1 MKASTSLAI
10 LGTAI
15 HGADAFFRMPCRGLL
30 GIARLDPLV
39 NPGEIAHHA
48 HNIHGSNGQCGYR
61 VRPCAPD
68 SPPSPIPSSLTITSR
83 LQRVGHL

>member
-10 LGTAI
+10 LSTAI

-48 HNIHGSNGQCGYR
+48 HNIHGSNGQ
-61 VRPCAPD
+61 
-68 SPPSPIPSSLTITSR
+68 
-83 LQRVGHL
+83 